1 MCASPDT
8 SEIRNPE
15 RWPLPCSACSAS
27 RTLPSQNKKLL
38 CANAWSMLTRLQIL
52 CQSTILQTT
61 RLQPVH
67 IIGDEFLPL
76 ECISILFEPTGLFTN
91 QNVKSC
97 FHPQACRKKSNKH
110 SFSVCQ
116 PFQTNTLKKINVP
129 RQPALSWPST
139 YDRSLLQTGL
149 GHCHLKAAILTW
161 MDPQSRNMWVV
172 EKTIAY
178 MCM

>member
-27 RTLPSQNKKLL
+27 RTLPSQNKELL
-38 CANAWSMLTRLQIL
+38 CANAWSMLTPLQIL

-97 FHPQACRKKSNKH
+97 FHPQACRKIQQTQLLSMPAFPNKH
-110 SFSVCQ
+110 IKENKRSATAC
-116 PFQTNTLKKINVP
+116 TKLAIN
-129 RQPALSWPST
+129 L
-139 YDRSLLQTGL
+139 
-149 GHCHLKAAILTW
+149 
-161 MDPQSRNMWVV
+161 
-172 EKTIAY
+172 
-178 MCM
+178 